1 MKEIVL
7 DTETTGISVKEGH
20 RIVEIGCIELDN
32 LIPTKN
38 KFHCYLNPERKVS
51 EKAFE
56 VHGYSDEFLSQQ
68 KKFHEI
74 CQQFLDF
81 VKGKKLI
88 IHNAEFD
95 LAHINNELS
104 KIGKDNISNEI
115 IDTLVLARDKFP
127 GSQISLDALCK
138 RYKIDNSKRV
148 NHTAL
153 IDCDLLSK
161 VYINLIDQKEP
172 TLDFTNQDYEK
183 KDYSKAN
190 LSYYKKV
197 IKPSENELK
206 NHREYLKNSLK
217 KTLNI
222 LNKDGL
228 ILVVSFQ
235 SLEDRIVKDFFNH
248 NSGKRWRSS
257 RHYPELPDKLATQLK
272 IITKKPILPSAS
284 EILEN
289 PRSRSAKLRVAQ
301 KI

>member
-1 MKEIVL
+1 MKEIIL

-56 VHGYSDEFLSQQ
+56 VHGYSDEFLSKH
-68 KKFHEI
+68 KKFYEI
-74 CQQFLDF
+74 CEQFLDF
-81 VKGKKLI
+81 IKGKKLI

-104 KIGKDNISNEI
+104 KIGKNNISNEI
-115 IDTLVLARDKFP
+115 IDTLTLARSKYP

-172 TLDFTNQDYEK
+172 TLDFTNQDDAK
-183 KDYSKAN
+183 KNDSKISF
-190 LSYYKKV
+190 SYYKKI
-197 IKPSENELK
+197 IKPSNNELK

-217 KTLNI
+217 KNY
-222 LNKDGL
+222 
-228 ILVVSFQ
+228 F
-235 SLEDRIVKDFFNH
+235 
-248 NSGKRWRSS
+248 
-257 RHYPELPDKLATQLK
+257 
-272 IITKKPILPSAS
+272 
-284 EILEN
+284 
-289 PRSRSAKLRVAQ
+289 
-301 KI
+301 